1 MSSEEKNQ
9 AEPTQQI
16 SPTVPLNFQ
25 NNNQNSNQNQTGN
38 VQISATNNQFH
49 SGGNAAALSNL
60 KVNSELVTCPNCN
73 YVGNTMVTTK
83 CNCGNLCCCWCTCLV
98 FWICFQLCRGK
109 ALSCRDA
116 DHRCPRCGTLLAHY
130 EAC

>member
-1 MSSEEKNQ
+1 MSEAINQ
-9 AEPTQQI
+9 PEPTQQQT
-16 SPTVPLNFQ
+16 SPTAPLNVQ
-25 NNNQNSNQNQTGN
+25 NNQNTNQNQTGN

-83 CNCGNLCCCWCTCLV
+83 CNCINCCCCCWTGLI
-98 FWICFQLCRGK
+98 FWICFQLCRDK
-109 ALSCRDA
+109 ELSCKDA
-116 DHRCPRCGTLLAHY
+116 DHRCPKCGILLAHY
-130 EAC
+130 DAC